1 MFPDDFKE
9 WLKLLQEKK
18 IEYLLVGGYAL
29 AFHGFPRNTGD
40 IDIWINRRRDNIA
53 LILEALSDF
62 GFSSLNLTGDDFL
75 KTDSVIQLGIAP
87 LRIDIITDI
96 DGVSFEE
103 AFAHRD
109 VFTFEGLSI
118 NLISREDL
126 IKNKTASGRDID
138 LADVK
143 KLTRKLS

>member
-1 MFPDDFKE
+1 M
-9 WLKLLQEKK
+9 
-18 IEYLLVGGYAL
+18 LVGGYAL

-40 IDIWINRRRDNIA
+40 IDIWINRRLDNIA

-75 KTDSVIQLGIAP
+75 KTDSVIELGIAP

-96 DGVSFEE
+96 YGVSFEE
-103 AFAHRD
+103 AFTRRA

-126 IKNKTASGRDID
+126 IKIKTASGRDID
-138 LADVK
+138 RADVK
-143 KLTRKLS
+143 KLTRKLSYNFYPVLPAGSFSVTFCL